1 MNTSLERWLLALLLI
16 TIIGMGGT
24 SMYQAQVIEQ
34 QRHTI
39 RQCMGLEQGVDAKH
53 PRQTETPSFW
63 GNTAVVTLESRRKV
77 GARFPSYFPCLIC
90 KSISMP
96 CCDIFSYIFTPLAHT
111 GIHTVP
117 STKSS
122 DQKWVQK

>member
-39 RQCMGLEQGVDAKH
+39 RQCMGLEQGV
-53 PRQTETPSFW
+53 
-63 GNTAVVTLESRRKV
+63 
-77 GARFPSYFPCLIC
+77 
-90 KSISMP
+90 
-96 CCDIFSYIFTPLAHT
+96 
-111 GIHTVP
+111 
-117 STKSS
+117 
-122 DQKWVQK
+122 